1 MCRILIFG
9 GTSEGRLIAQY
20 CAENRIHAYVSVTT
34 EYGAELLG
42 SSGFLQIL
50 TGKMDFAAI
59 HDFIASHGIETVI
72 DATHPYAEEATRN
85 IKKACDR
92 LSVRYFR
99 IVREQEK
106 AVENARYFD
115 DIPDMISYLN
125 TTRGN
130 ILITT
135 GSKNLGEFCGIN
147 DYRDRCIARVLPSP
161 EIMEKCT
168 GAGFE
173 ESRIIAE
180 KGPFSVQ
187 QNEQHIRKFNVSFL
201 VTKDSGSTG
210 GFADKIE
217 AAQKNNAEILI
228 LKRPE
233 EKGIS
238 LEAMK
243 KILVK
248 SMEKQV
254 SMIGIGMGSEG
265 ALTSAALQAIRSAD
279 VLIGARR
286 MTEQFSDMGK
296 PVMTSYAPAEIAE
309 FIENNSY
316 GKYAV
321 LMSGD
326 CGFFSGAEKLL
337 PLLNDCQTEVIC
349 GISSPAY
356 FSSKIGIPW
365 SDWHFVS
372 LHGADANIIRN
383 VCAHEKTFFLL
394 GGKVN
399 VSGICR
405 LLCEYGLDGVRVF
418 IGEDL
423 SYGSEKITSGYAKE
437 FCDIRTANLSV
448 MLVVS
453 KKYERL
459 KRCGIPDCEFIR
471 GSVPMTKSE
480 VRSVCISKLEIEN
493 DSICWDIGSGSG
505 SVSVEMAL
513 QCTDGR
519 VYAVDRS
526 EDAAELTGQNSHKFG
541 CDNIII
547 IHGRAEEVVHELP
560 PPDCVFI
567 GGSGGQLPEI
577 IGTAY
582 EKNPDAVIVITAV
595 SIETLTQAAKAFDRL
610 GRTAEITQTAV
621 TRTKKVG
628 AHTMLN
634 AENPIFIIKGGA
646 R

>member
-9 GTSEGRLIAQY
+9 GTSEGRLIAQF
-20 CAENRIHAYVSVTT
+20 CAENRIYAYVSVTT
-34 EYGAELLG
+34 GYGAELLG

-50 TGKMDFAAI
+50 TGKMDAAVI
-59 HDFIASHGIETVI
+59 HDFIASHGIESVI

-85 IKKACDR
+85 IKKACDQ
-92 LSVRYFR
+92 LSVQYFR
-99 IVREQEK
+99 IVREQER

-115 DIPDMISYLN
+115 DISSMVSYLN
-125 TTRGN
+125 TTSGN

-135 GSKNLGEFCGIN
+135 GSKNLREFCGIK
-147 DYRDRCIARVLPSP
+147 DYRSRCAARVLPSP
-161 EIMEKCT
+161 EIIEKCI

-173 ESRIIAE
+173 KSRIIAE
-180 KGPFSVQ
+180 KGPFSMQ
-187 QNEQHIRKFNVSFL
+187 RNELHIRKFNVRFL
-201 VTKDSGSTG
+201 VTKDSGSAG
-210 GFADKIE
+210 GFSDKIE
-217 AAQKNNAEILI
+217 AAKKNNTEILI

-243 KILVK
+243 KILMK
-248 SMEKQV
+248 SIKKEV
-254 SMIGIGMGSEG
+254 SIIGIGMGGEG
-265 ALTSAALQAIRSAD
+265 TLTAEALEAIRNAD

-286 MTEQFSDMGK
+286 MTEKFSDMGK

-309 FIENNSY
+309 FIRRNNY
-316 GKYAV
+316 GKYAA

-326 CGFFSGAEKLL
+326 CGFFSGAEKLI
-337 PLLNDCQTEVIC
+337 PLLKDCKTEVIC

-372 LHGADANIIRN
+372 LHGADANIVRN

-394 GGKVN
+394 GGKAD
-399 VSGICR
+399 VSGVCR
-405 LLCEYGLDGVRVF
+405 LLCEYGLNDVRVF
-418 IGEDL
+418 FGEDL
-423 SYGSEKITSGYAKE
+423 SYGSEKITSGNAKE
-437 FCDIRTANLSV
+437 FCNINTSGLAV
-448 MLVVS
+448 MLVVNNS
-453 KKYERL
+453 YERL
-459 KRCGIPDCEFIR
+459 KRTGIPDCEFIR

-480 VRSVCISKLEIEN
+480 VRSVCISKLGIGN

-505 SVSVEMAL
+505 SVSVEMAI
-513 QCTDGR
+513 QCTDGK

-526 EDAAELTGQNSHKFG
+526 EDAAELTGRNSHKFG

-547 IHGRAEEVVHELP
+547 IHGRAEETVHELP

-567 GGSGGQLPEI
+567 GGSGGQLREMI
-577 IGTAY
+577 RTAY
-582 EKNPDAVIVITAV
+582 EKNPDAVIVVTAV
-595 SIETLTQAAKAFDRL
+595 SLETLSLAAEVFDKL
-610 GRTAEITQTAV
+610 GRTAEITQISV
-621 TRTKKVG
+621 TRTKRVG
-628 AHTMLN
+628 THTMLT
-634 AENPIFIIKGGA
+634 AENPIFIIKGGV